1 MPYPHAIEHAAMTTP
16 KFKKKTAGPEPK
28 FDAQGKLLESA
39 QQIWMAGLGAFSRA
53 QDQGSKLFDALIR
66 EGQTIESKTR
76 HFASGKADGVR
87 DKMENTVSNVK
98 ERAADTWDRLEKVF
112 EDRVSRALT
121 RLGVPGREE
130 MQALVDRVEQL
141 NRNVRQQHAAPAR
154 PAAPAAGASGARA
167 KAKSKPRAKAKPR
180 TAAKAT
186 TTTKTKTKTKA
197 ASGTGGKPTRAPRK
211 RPIAPS

>member
-1 MPYPHAIEHAAMTTP
+1 MTEP
-16 KFKKKTAGPEPK
+16 KFKKKPAAPEPG

-76 HFASGKADGVR
+76 HFATGKADGVR
-87 DKMENTVSNVK
+87 DKVENTVSNVK

-112 EDRVSRALT
+112 EERVSRALT

-130 MQALVDRVEQL
+130 MQALVERVEQL
-141 NRNVRQQHAAPAR
+141 NRSVRQQQGDSAAMRKPEAAPRSTAAKKRAPAR
-154 PAAPAAGASGARA
+154 TTGKA
-167 KAKSKPRAKAKPR
+167 KAAART
-180 TAAKAT
+180 TAASPGAGNGAKKSAGPA
-186 TTTKTKTKTKA
+186 KK
-197 ASGTGGKPTRAPRK
+197 APRK
-211 RPIAPS
+211 RANKLSH

>member
-1 MPYPHAIEHAAMTTP
+1 MTEP
-16 KFKKKTAGPEPK
+16 KFKKKPAASEPR

-76 HFASGKADGVR
+76 HFATGKAGGVR
-87 DKMENTVSNVK
+87 DKVENTVSNVK

-141 NRNVRQQHAAPAR
+141 NRSVRQQQATPARAAAPASR
-154 PAAPAAGASGARA
+154 KPTAEPKTVAKPKAA
-167 KAKSKPRAKAKPR
+167 KAK
-180 TAAKAT
+180 
-186 TTTKTKTKTKA
+186 A
-197 ASGTGGKPTRAPRK
+197 ASPARKKPANARPRSATPVK
-211 RPIAPS
+211 H

>member
-1 MPYPHAIEHAAMTTP
+1 MTEP
-16 KFKKKTAGPEPK
+16 KFKKKPAAEAPR

-76 HFASGKADGVR
+76 HFATGKADGVR
-87 DKMENTVSNVK
+87 DKVENTVSNVK

-141 NRNVRQQHAAPAR
+141 NRSVRQQQAVPPRAAASAPRTPAR
-154 PAAPAAGASGARA
+154 KSPSSTARPVAA
-167 KAKSKPRAKAKPR
+167 AKSKAAAKP
-180 TAAKAT
+180 
-186 TTTKTKTKTKA
+186 KA
-197 ASGTGGKPTRAPRK
+197 AATPSGTSSSAPRQK
-211 RPIAPS
+211 RASAPKH

>member
-1 MPYPHAIEHAAMTTP
+1 MTEP
-16 KFKKKTAGPEPK
+16 KFKKKTASPEPR
-28 FDAQGKLLESA
+28 FDAQGRLLESA

-53 QDQGSKLFDALIR
+53 QDQSSKLFDALIR

-76 HFASGKADGVR
+76 HFATGKADGVR
-87 DKMENTVSNVK
+87 DKVENTVSNVK

-141 NRNVRQQHAAPAR
+141 NRSVRQQQSTPARAHAAS
-154 PAAPAAGASGARA
+154 AAKPGVAPKTRA
-167 KAKSKPRAKAKPR
+167 KPGAASKKAAASPRKKTAPKKSK
-180 TAAKAT
+180 
-186 TTTKTKTKTKA
+186 
-197 ASGTGGKPTRAPRK
+197 
-211 RPIAPS
+211 

>member
-1 MPYPHAIEHAAMTTP
+1 MTEP
-16 KFKKKTAGPEPK
+16 KFKKKPAAPEPR

-53 QDQGSKLFDALIR
+53 QDQSSKLFDALIR

-76 HFASGKADGVR
+76 HFATGKAGGVR
-87 DKMENTVSNVK
+87 DKVENTVSNVK

-141 NRNVRQQHAAPAR
+141 NRSVRQQQATSTRPQPPAPRKPAARAKTVATPKAGSKAKAAPASR
-154 PAAPAAGASGARA
+154 KKPANTR
-167 KAKSKPRAKAKPR
+167 PR
-180 TAAKAT
+180 TATPVKH
-186 TTTKTKTKTKA
+186 
-197 ASGTGGKPTRAPRK
+197 
-211 RPIAPS
+211 